1 MKQYAIG
8 EVFGLIDEAQK
19 LLENIQRATME
30 GTGLTPS
37 QYYILKLLWEED
49 KRPLKDFS
57 SALHCSGATITGIVD
72 TLEKNGL
79 VRREP
84 NPSDRRSLL
93 AALTADG
100 KAIKNKTINLETAY
114 GQCCEGL
121 SKEEFQEL
129 GTLLAKLTASLS
141 CS

>member
-1 MKQYAIG
+1 MKQYSIG
-8 EVFGLIDEAQK
+8 EVFGLLDEAQK
-19 LLENIQRATME
+19 KLEHIQRATME

-79 VRREP
+79 VSRIP
-84 NPSDRRSLL
+84 NPSDRRSML
-93 AALTADG
+93 AALTEDG
-100 KAIKNKTINLETAY
+100 KAVQNRTINLETAY

-121 SKEEFQEL
+121 TKQEFNEL
-129 GTLLAKLTASLS
+129 GTLLAKLAVSLS
-141 CS
+141 CT